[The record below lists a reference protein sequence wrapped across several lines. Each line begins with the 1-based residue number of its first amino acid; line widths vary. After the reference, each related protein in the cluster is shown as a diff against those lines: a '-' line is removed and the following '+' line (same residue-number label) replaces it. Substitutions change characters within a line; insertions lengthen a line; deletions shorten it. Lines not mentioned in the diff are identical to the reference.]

1 MLRATFMG
9 CALMLPA
16 LLASVTAEKLY
27 FGFENLV
34 TNNVQIPLNL
44 SDNYQLVC
52 DGISRSI
59 SPASQ
64 VFYPG
69 AVLAFLPSSDH
80 RPTPELVLDSPQF
93 AEDIAHWVNSSSQ
106 ISACSVRPGTVD
118 DLSSIVRDMI
128 ILCHFLSS

>member
-1 MLRATFMG
+1 MLRATFLG
-9 CALMLPA
+9 GALILPA
-16 LLASVTAEKLY
+16 LFSSATAEQLH

-34 TNNVQIPLNL
+34 PNNVQIPLNL
-44 SDNYQLVC
+44 SNYQLAC
-52 DGISRSI
+52 DSISRNI

-69 AVLAFLPSSDH
+69 AVLAFLSSSDYCL
-80 RPTPELVLDSPQF
+80 TSELLDSPQF

-118 DLSSIVRDMI
+118 DLSSIVRYMT
-128 ILCHFLSS
+128 L